1 MIWNTLCNGSLIIVK
16 FIKINSLILGVMD
29 VANRVNDSVLI
40 LTETFSCTI
49 SISTEEIII
58 KKPTHEQRSIEQLII
73 SAEQQ
78 AYQEALAEYK
88 HKPTLSNFISNMPGF
103 EESFQQKLD
112 KNMAQFDIIKVTEDD
127 LLSLVSPF
135 TSGLNIHTPTIYKS
149 PNDNIIYA
157 RGTQKQGTSSSSFS
171 SNAISMASAENF
183 QTNFNTTDTSSYSK
197 VLDRV
202 SERNKSYYYCP
213 SSISGLSIN
222 DNGISFNISS
232 VFNSWNKTSIKH

>member
-1 MIWNTLCNGSLIIVK
+1 MIVK
-16 FIKINSLILGVMD
+16 IINKNSLTLGVID
-29 VANRVNDSVLI
+29 VVNRVNDSVLI

-58 KKPTHEQRSIEQLII
+58 KKPTNEQRSIEQLII
-73 SAEQQ
+73 SAEQR

-88 HKPTLSNFISNMPGF
+88 HKPSLSNFISNMPGF

-112 KNMAQFDIIKVTEDD
+112 KNMAQFDIIKITEDD
-127 LLSLVSPF
+127 LTLLSLVSPF
-135 TSGLNIHTPTIYKS
+135 TSVLNIHTPTLYRS
-149 PNDNIIYA
+149 PNYNIIYA
-157 RGTQKQGTSSSSFS
+157 RGTQKQGTSSTSF
-171 SNAISMASAENF
+171 NGNTISMPSAESLLMNF
-183 QTNFNTTDTSSYSK
+183 KTSDTISSAK

-202 SERNKSYYYCP
+202 SERNKPYYYCA
-213 SSISGLSIN
+213 SDITGLSIN